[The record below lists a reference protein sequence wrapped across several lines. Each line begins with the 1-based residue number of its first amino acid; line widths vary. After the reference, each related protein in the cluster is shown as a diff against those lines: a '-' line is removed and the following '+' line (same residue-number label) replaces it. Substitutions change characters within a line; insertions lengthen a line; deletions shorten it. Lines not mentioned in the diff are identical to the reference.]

1 MAILSPQTYSLEQL
15 LTRRRYQVPIYQRP
29 FTWTIDQAS
38 ALFDDIEKN
47 EAPYFLGI
55 LVFQK
60 YPKDNK
66 LCMIVDGQQRMA
78 TLIMLIRSAIELL
91 GKNDKD
97 AEQLQNTYINQ
108 KKVGKD
114 LPKFVLTLNDRDK
127 FNFQTLINDTE
138 YVPTKHAPGV
148 KPIRYISPKKLKIVK
163 DILMNKLSKLMNKI
177 GRDDFIDFIM
187 DKVLEVNFVEV
198 MLEDDND
205 VYLFFE
211 TLNAR
216 GVDLTISDL
225 LKNYVCSI
233 SSDKPTA
240 SKNVD
245 EITEIVGEGKMN
257 SFLLHY
263 SIALSE
269 DSSSAPTKKT
279 LMKWYSEIVNQEKDS
294 FLVKLKEY
302 ATVYSLLIDPNK
314 VTYSP
319 ELRDTLTFLKVLGAT
334 RCYPLL
340 LVGYMNLQT
349 KDFVKLC
356 EAVEILT
363 FRHSTITGKDA
374 KVLEEEY
381 YKLLLQIKITKN
393 PKPALERLNFLANQI
408 TNDVFEANFK
418 IYEPDSNLI
427 GKYILYKIDK
437 YLSKNS
443 IGLNWIE
450 ISLEHILAPG
460 GVYWEGKQEYE
471 EKLGN
476 MILLKG
482 KLNKSV
488 GTKPYKEKR
497 EKYKSENRV
506 TLTKYIVE
514 KYQDFTKKEIIE
526 YQQYLT
532 KLSIEVWKP

>member
-1 MAILSPQTYSLEQL
+1 MSIVSPQTYSLEQL

-60 YPKDNK
+60 SSEENR

-78 TLIMLIRSAIELL
+78 TLLLLIRSAIELL
-91 GKNDKD
+91 GKSDED
-97 AEQLQNTYINQ
+97 AKQLQITYINQ

-127 FNFQTLINDTE
+127 FNFYSLISDSE
-138 YVPTKHAPGV
+138 YVPTKYPPGGR
-148 KPIRYISPKKLKIVK
+148 PIRFTSSKKLKTVK
-163 DILMNKLSKLMNKI
+163 DILSDKLAKLLTKI
-177 GRDDFIDFIM
+177 GRDKFIDFIM

-198 MLEDDND
+198 ILEDDND

-216 GVDLTISDL
+216 GIDLTISDL

-233 SSDKPTA
+233 ADNKTEA

-245 EITEIVGEGKMN
+245 EITNIVGEGKMN

-269 DSSSAPTKKT
+269 GSSPPTKKI
-279 LMKWYSEIVNQEKDS
+279 LMNWYSEIIGEEKDK
-294 FLVKLKEY
+294 FLLKLKDY
-302 ATVYSLLIDPNK
+302 ADIYSLFLDPNK
-314 VTYSP
+314 ITYSP
-319 ELRDTLTFLKVLGAT
+319 ELKDTLTFLKVLGAT

-340 LVGYMNLQT
+340 LVGYMNLHP
-349 KDFVKLC
+349 KDFIKLC
-356 EAVEILT
+356 EAVEVLT
-363 FRHSTITGKDA
+363 FRHSTIMGKDA

-381 YKLLLQIKITKN
+381 YKLLLQIKISKDV
-393 PKPALERLNFLANQI
+393 KPALERLKFLANKI
-408 TNDVFEANFK
+408 TSDEFNASFK
-418 IYEPDSNLI
+418 VYEPESNLI
-427 GKYILYKIDK
+427 GKYILYKIDN
-437 YLSKNS
+437 YLSKDS
-443 IGLNWIE
+443 IRLNWNE

-460 GVYWEGKQEYE
+460 GANWEGKQEYE

-476 MILLKG
+476 KILLKG

-488 GTKPYKEKR
+488 GTKPYR
-497 EKYKSENRV
+497 EKKEMYKKEDRV
-506 TLTKYIVE
+506 ILTKYVVE
-514 KYQDFTKKEIIE
+514 KYQDFSREEIIDF
-526 YQQYLT
+526 QQYLT

>member
-1 MAILSPQTYSLEQL
+1 MAILSPQTYSLEEL
-15 LTRRRYQVPIYQRP
+15 LTRRRYQVPLYQRP

-60 YPKDNK
+60 YPDDNK

-78 TLIMLIRSAIELL
+78 TLILLLRSAIELL

-97 AEQLQNTYINQ
+97 SIKLQDTYINQ
-108 KKVGKD
+108 QKVGKD

-127 FNFQTLINDTE
+127 FNFFTLINDSE
-138 YVPTKHAPGV
+138 YYPTKHPPGI
-148 KPIRYISPKKLKIVK
+148 KPIRYTSPKKLKIVK
-163 DILMNKLSKLMNKI
+163 DVLSDKLAELMNKI
-177 GRDDFIDFIM
+177 GRDNFINFIVE
-187 DKVLEVNFVEV
+187 KVLEVHFVEV

-216 GVDLTISDL
+216 GIDLTISDL

-233 SSDKPTA
+233 SSDKPSA

-245 EITEIVGEGKMN
+245 EITDIVGEGKMN

-269 DSSSAPTKKT
+269 NSSPPTKKR
-279 LMKWYSEIVNQEKDS
+279 LMNWYSEIIDKERDL
-294 FLVKLKEY
+294 FLPKLKDY
-302 ATVYSLLIDPNK
+302 ANIYSLFLDPNK

-319 ELRDTLTFLKVLGAT
+319 ELKDTLTSLKVLGAT

-340 LVGYMNLQT
+340 LVGHRNLHP

-356 EAVEILT
+356 EAVEKLT
-363 FRHSTITGKDA
+363 FRHSTIAGKDA

-381 YKLLLQIKITKN
+381 YKLLLQIKITQDVKL
-393 PKPALERLNFLANQI
+393 ALEQLKFLANQI
-408 TNDVFEANFK
+408 TDDVFEANFK
-418 IYEPDSNLI
+418 AYEPESNLI
-427 GKYILYKIDK
+427 GKYVLYKLDN
-437 YLSKNS
+437 YLSKHS
-443 IGLNWIE
+443 IQLNWND

-460 GVYWEGKQEYE
+460 GASWEGKQEYE
-471 EKLGN
+471 GKLGN

-488 GTKPYKEKR
+488 GIKSYKEKK
-497 EKYKSENRV
+497 EMYKKEDRV
-506 TLTKYIVE
+506 LLTKYVVE